1 MSSTITAPAPWIHE
15 QAGQT
20 ETVEALVRRAAVT
33 FDRDGIKVS
42 PSKLSR
48 IIRAHIRESGS
59 LKVAAAN
66 LETYCLSYA
75 DPTGETA
82 LRNVMRGIR

>member
-1 MSSTITAPAPWIHE
+1 MRSTITAPAPWIHE

-20 ETVEALVRRAAVT
+20 ETVEALIRRAAAT

-48 IIRAHIRESGS
+48 IIRAHVRESGT
-59 LKVAAAN
+59 VEAAAAS
-66 LETYCLSYA
+66 LEVYCLSYA

-82 LRNVMRGIR
+82 ISNIMAGTR